1 MISSRFPVFTGIL
14 AEKPL
19 TVKGKFDRITH
30 GNTVSRVHGQEK
42 EGERMNI
49 TLRGYQK
56 EALEAIQAQPPG
68 SYLLQLAT
76 GLG

>member
-1 MISSRFPVFTGIL
+1 
-14 AEKPL
+14 
-19 TVKGKFDRITH
+19 
-30 GNTVSRVHGQEK
+30 
-42 EGERMNI
+42 MNI